1 MPPPPAPSL
10 PHRFPAEELDGES
23 SDDAAPLPR
32 RAPFS
37 SVTALERGA
46 SPRPPPRSGSS
57 AVPDL
62 FGSGWQLGESSSEGE
77 WDWDG
82 KQTPIRATPRAT
94 PPEEEKGRQ
103 CCGSLTSGAAA
114 KPSDEEPRKSKEEA
128 KPKQWSAG
136 NWALCVLL
144 ETFLTLNFVFVQSS
158 VQSMAKQPGKG
169 APAWDEP
176 KPTSEVKA
184 TKWAHAQLAKFGLP
198 DPLEPAPTAL
208 AA

>member
-32 RAPFS
+32 RAPFT
-37 SVTALERGA
+37 SVTHTERGA
-46 SPRPPPRSGSS
+46 YPRPPPRTGSS

-62 FGSGWQLGESSSEGE
+62 FGSGWQGESSSEGE
-77 WDWDG
+77 WDWG
-82 KQTPIRATPRAT
+82 ESHTPIRASPRAT
-94 PPEEEKGRQ
+94 PASEEEKGRQ

-114 KPSDEEPRKSKEEA
+114 KPSDEEPRKSQEEA
-128 KPKQWSAG
+128 KPKPKQWSAG

-144 ETFLTLNFVFVQSS
+144 ETFLTLNFVFVQS
-158 VQSMAKQPGKG
+158 MAKQPGKG
-169 APAWDEP
+169 TPAWDEP

-198 DPLEPAPTAL
+198 DPLEAPPTAL